1 MKYCSVCNNKNL
13 HKFLSFGNQPLANDY
28 KSVKNYK
35 KFPLELCFCK
45 RCRNCQLSYFI
56 DPKRLFSNYYY
67 MSSVSKTTRQH
78 IEKSIYKFSRKFSL
92 SKKKSLII
100 DVGSN
105 DGIALIALRRI
116 GFKKILGIEP
126 AKNLCALS
134 KKKGLKVINSFL
146 DKKLSNKMYNTADL
160 VLASNVF
167 AHTNN
172 IHALFRN
179 IMEITKNEGMIII
192 EVQYLYFMIKN
203 LSFDNIY
210 HEHFHY
216 WTLTSL
222 SNFIK
227 NFNATIV
234 DAEILKTH
242 GGSLRIYI
250 KKGIQKS
257 SKNYYKLINS
267 ESNLGLNKLSTY
279 KIFSRN
285 VHNKLLN
292 IEKNLKILKMKYSKI
307 IGYGAPAKA
316 KLLIN
321 KLRLENF
328 FEFIVDN
335 NKLKQN
341 KFVPG
346 TSLVIKSKKFL
357 LRIKNIL
364 IIVFAWN
371 YFKEINNSI
380 KKPSHKLISISSLQN
395 YN

>member
-1 MKYCSVCNNKNL
+1 MKYCSVCNNRNL
-13 HKFLSFGNQPLANDY
+13 YKFLSFGNQPLANDY
-28 KSVKNYK
+28 TSVKNYK

-45 RCRNCQLSYFI
+45 ICKNCQLSYFVE
-56 DPKRLFSNYYY
+56 PKKLFSNYYY
-67 MSSVSKTTRQH
+67 MSSVSKTTRLH
-78 IEKSIYKFSRKFSL
+78 IEKSIYKFSKKFFL
-92 SKKKSLII
+92 SKRNSVIV

-105 DGIALIALRRI
+105 DGIALVALRKI

-126 AKNLCALS
+126 AKNLSLLS

-146 DKKLSNKMYNTADL
+146 DRKLSKKMANTADL

-179 IMEITKNEGMIII
+179 ILEITNDEGVIII
-192 EVQYLYFMIKN
+192 EVQYLRFMIKN

-222 SNFIK
+222 TNFIK

-234 DAEILKTH
+234 DAQTLKTH

-250 KKGIQKS
+250 KKGILKS

-267 ESNLGLNKLSTY
+267 EDSLGLNKLSTY
-279 KIFSRN
+279 KIFSEN
-285 VHNKLLN
+285 VHDRLLN
-292 IEKNLKILKMKYSKI
+292 IENNLKTLKMTYPKI

-316 KLLIN
+316 TLLIN
-321 KLRLENF
+321 KLRLEEF
-328 FEFIVDN
+328 FEFIIDN

-346 TSLVIKSKKFL
+346 TNLPIKSKKFL
-357 LRIKNIL
+357 STRKNIL

-371 YFKEINNSI
+371 YFKEINNNF
-380 KKPSHKLISISSLQN
+380 KKSSYKLISIRSL
-395 YN
+395 